1 VGIPA
6 ILLNSKIIEV
16 TPKAGI
22 EVMFFALVAGC

>member
-1 VGIPA
+1 
-6 ILLNSKIIEV
+6 LNSKIIEV